1 VAYRVEILAAAQKD
15 IRALRKPDQRR
26 VVDVIEALGSDPR
39 PHGCKKLRGLESLY
53 RIRLGQ
59 YRIIY
64 TVSDT
69 KTIVLALRVRHR
81 RDVYDHVQ
89 DLNRHVRDIQAL
101 LDKTLD
107 QP

>member
-101 LDKTLD
+101 LDKTLG

>member
-1 VAYRVEILAAAQKD
+1 MVYRVEILAVAQKD
-15 IRALRKPDQRR
+15 IRAFRKPDQRR
-26 VVDVIEALGSDPR
+26 VVDVLETLGSDPR
-39 PHGCKKLRGLESLY
+39 PQGCKKLRGPEGLY
-53 RIRLGQ
+53 RIRLGR

-81 RDVYDHVQ
+81 REVCDQLQ

-101 LDKTLD
+101 LDGTLD
-107 QP
+107 EP

>member
-1 VAYRVEILAAAQKD
+1 VAYRVEILAAAQRD

-39 PHGCKKLRGLESLY
+39 PQGCKKLRGLESLY

-69 KTIVLALRVRHR
+69 KTVVLALRVRHC
-81 RDVYDHVQ
+81 RDVYDHLQ

>member
-26 VVDVIEALGSDPR
+26 VVDAIEALGSDPR

-59 YRIIY
+59 FRIIY

-69 KTIVLALRVRHR
+69 KTIVLALRVRNR
-81 RDVYDHVQ
+81 RDVYDHLK